1 MKTFQIKG
9 TARLAVGKKSNKALR
24 VLDLVPCV
32 IYGGDKVVH
41 FQAHE
46 NEFRKLI
53 YTPKV
58 YQTSI
63 DVDGTNYN
71 AFMQALQFHP
81 VTDKLLHIDF
91 LEIRENVP
99 VKLEIPVRLDGY
111 AKGIQ
116 QGGRLKAN
124 LRTLKAKGFS
134 KDFPDEIVIDVTE
147 LNLSESIRV
156 GDVHVPG
163 IEILNAKSVPVA
175 TVVVTRAARAAMA
188 DTSAAAAG
196 VKAKK

>member
-9 TARLAVGKKSNKALR
+9 TARLGVGKKDSKVLR
-24 VLDLVPCV
+24 ASDIVPCV

-46 NEFRKLI
+46 NEFRKLV

-58 YQTSI
+58 YQTEI
-63 DVDGTNYN
+63 EVDGNKYN

-134 KDFPDEIVIDVTE
+134 KDFPDEIVIDVTD
-147 LNLSESIRV
+147 LALSESVRV
-156 GDVHVPG
+156 GDVKVTG

-188 DTSAAAAG
+188 DAASG
-196 VKAKK
+196 KKK

>member
-9 TARLAVGKKSNKALR
+9 TARQEIGKKANKALR
-24 VLDLVPCV
+24 ASDLVPCV
-32 IYGGDKVVH
+32 IYGGDKIVH

-58 YQTSI
+58 YQTEI
-63 DVDGTNYN
+63 DVDGTVYK

-81 VTDKLLHIDF
+81 VSDKLLHIDF

-99 VKLEIPVRLDGY
+99 VKLQIPVRLDGY

-156 GDVHVPG
+156 GDVQVPG

-188 DTSAAAAG
+188 DTSAAG
-196 VKAKK
+196 GKKK

>member
-1 MKTFQIKG
+1 MKSFQIKG

-24 VLDLVPCV
+24 AEDLVPCV
-32 IYGGDKVVH
+32 IYGGEKIVH

-58 YQTSI
+58 YQTEI
-63 DVDGTNYN
+63 DVDGVIYN
-71 AFMQALQFHP
+71 AFLQALQFHP

>member
-9 TARLAVGKKSNKALR
+9 TARKAVGKKENKSLR
-24 VLDLVPCV
+24 SQDLVPCV
-32 IYGGDKVVH
+32 IYGGEKVVH

-58 YQTSI
+58 YQTEI
-63 DVDGTNYN
+63 DIDGVVYN

-99 VKLEIPVRLDGY
+99 VKLQIPVRLDGY

-156 GDVHVPG
+156 GDVKVPG

-188 DTSAAAAG
+188 DTSGA
-196 VKAKK
+196 KAKK

>member
-9 TARLAVGKKSNKALR
+9 TARQEIGKKANKSLR
-24 VLDLVPCV
+24 SQDLVPCV
-32 IYGGDKVVH
+32 IYGGEKIVH

-46 NEFRKLI
+46 NEFRKLV

-58 YQTSI
+58 YQTQI
-63 DVDGTNYN
+63 DVDGTVYN

-99 VKLEIPVRLDGY
+99 VKLQIPVRLDGY

-134 KDFPDEIVIDVTE
+134 KDFPDEIIVDVTE
-147 LNLSESIRV
+147 LNLSESVRV
-156 GDVHVPG
+156 GDVKVPG

-188 DTSAAAAG
+188 DTSG
-196 VKAKK
+196 GKAKK

>member
-9 TARLAVGKKSNKALR
+9 TARQEIGKKANKALR
-24 VLDLVPCV
+24 ANDLVPCV
-32 IYGGDKVVH
+32 IYGGDKIVH

-58 YQTSI
+58 YQTEI
-63 DVDGTNYN
+63 DVDGVIYN

-91 LEIRENVP
+91 LEIRKDVP
-99 VKLEIPVRLDGY
+99 VKLQIPVRLDGY

-156 GDVHVPG
+156 GDVQVPG

-188 DTSAAAAG
+188 DTSTAATGA
-196 VKAKK
+196 KAKN

>member
-58 YQTSI
+58 YQTEI
-63 DVDGTNYN
+63 DVDGVIYK

-99 VKLEIPVRLDGY
+99 VKIEIPVRLDGY

-134 KDFPDEIVIDVTE
+134 KDFPDEIVIDVTG

-156 GDVHVPG
+156 ADVHVPG
-163 IEILNAKSVPVA
+163 IEILNAKSIPVA

-188 DTSAAAAG
+188 DTSTA
-196 VKAKK
+196 VPKENK

>member
-1 MKTFQIKG
+1 MKKFQIKG
-9 TARLAVGKKSNKALR
+9 TARLGVGKKDSKVLR
-24 VLDLVPCV
+24 SSDIVPCV
-32 IYGGDKVVH
+32 IYGGEKVVH

-46 NEFRKLI
+46 NEFRKLV

-58 YQTSI
+58 YETEI
-63 DVDGTNYN
+63 DVDGTKYN

-124 LRTLKAKGFS
+124 LRTLKAKGF
-134 KDFPDEIVIDVTE
+134 PDEIVIDVTD
-147 LNLSESIRV
+147 LALSESVRV
-156 GDVHVPG
+156 GDVKVAG

-188 DTSAAAAG
+188 DAASG
-196 VKAKK
+196 KKK

>member
-9 TARLAVGKKSNKALR
+9 TARLGVGKKDSKVLR
-24 VLDLVPCV
+24 ASDIVPCV

-46 NEFRKLI
+46 NEFRKLV

-58 YQTSI
+58 YQTEI
-63 DVDGTNYN
+63 EVDGNKYN

-147 LNLSESIRV
+147 LALSESVRV
-156 GDVHVPG
+156 GDVKVAG

-188 DTSAAAAG
+188 DAASG
-196 VKAKK
+196 KKK

>member
-9 TARLAVGKKSNKALR
+9 AVRQAVGKKENKALR
-24 VLDLVPCV
+24 AQDLVPCV
-32 IYGGDKVVH
+32 IYGGENVVH

-46 NEFRKLI
+46 NEFRKLV

-58 YQTSI
+58 YQTEI
-63 DVDGTNYN
+63 DVDGKVYN
-71 AFMQALQFHP
+71 AFLQALQFHP

-147 LNLSESIRV
+147 LNISESIRV
-156 GDVHVPG
+156 GDVKVPG

-188 DTSAAAAG
+188 DTSTSAP
-196 VKAKK
+196 KAKK

>member
-9 TARLAVGKKSNKALR
+9 TGRQAIGKKDCKSLR
-24 VLDLVPCV
+24 AQDLVPCV
-32 IYGGDKVVH
+32 IYGGEKVVH

-58 YQTSI
+58 YQTEI
-63 DVDGTNYN
+63 DVDGTVYN
-71 AFMQALQFHP
+71 AFLQALQFHP

-99 VKLEIPVRLDGY
+99 VKLQIPVRLDGY

-116 QGGRLKAN
+116 QGGRLKSN

-134 KDFPDEIVIDVTE
+134 KDFPDEIIINVTE
-147 LNLSESIRV
+147 LGLSESIRV
-156 GDVHVPG
+156 GDVQVPG

-188 DTSAAAAG
+188 DTSTTG
-196 VKAKK
+196 GKKK

>member
-9 TARLAVGKKSNKALR
+9 TARPEIGKKANKSLR
-24 VLDLVPCV
+24 VQDLVPCV
-32 IYGGDKVVH
+32 IYGGEKVVH

-46 NEFRKLI
+46 NEFRKLV

-58 YQTSI
+58 YQTEI
-63 DVDGTNYN
+63 DVDGVVYN

-91 LEIRENVP
+91 LEVRENVP
-99 VKLEIPVRLDGY
+99 VKLQIPVRLDGY

-116 QGGRLKAN
+116 QGGRLKSN

-147 LNLSESIRV
+147 LNLGESIRV
-156 GDVHVPG
+156 GDVKVPG

-188 DTSAAAAG
+188 DASG
-196 VKAKK
+196 GKSKK

>member
-1 MKTFQIKG
+1 MKKFQIKG
-9 TARLAVGKKSNKALR
+9 TARQLVGKKDTKSLR
-24 VLDLVPCV
+24 AQDLVPCV
-32 IYGGDKVVH
+32 IYGGEKVIH

-46 NEFRKLI
+46 NEFRKLV

-58 YQTSI
+58 YQTEI
-63 DVDGTNYN
+63 DVDGVVYN

-99 VKLEIPVRLDGY
+99 VKLQIPVRLDGY

-134 KDFPDEIVIDVTE
+134 KDFPDEITIDVTE
-147 LNLSESIRV
+147 LSIGESIRV
-156 GDVHVPG
+156 SDVSVPG
-163 IEILNAKSVPVA
+163 IEILNAESVPVA

-188 DTSAAAAG
+188 DTATSG
-196 VKAKK
+196 GKKK

>member
-24 VLDLVPCV
+24 VQDLVPCV
-32 IYGGDKVVH
+32 IYGGDKIVH

-58 YQTSI
+58 YQTEI
-63 DVDGTNYN
+63 DVDGVVYK

-99 VKLEIPVRLDGY
+99 VKLQIPVRLDGY

-156 GDVHVPG
+156 GDVKVAG

-188 DTSAAAAG
+188 DNSAAG
-196 VKAKK
+196 GKAKK

>member
-1 MKTFQIKG
+1 MKKFQIKG
-9 TARLAVGKKSNKALR
+9 TARLGVGKKDSKVLR
-24 VLDLVPCV
+24 SSDIVPCV
-32 IYGGDKVVH
+32 IYGGEKVVH

-46 NEFRKLI
+46 NEFRKLV

-58 YQTSI
+58 YETEI
-63 DVDGTNYN
+63 DVDGTKYN

-81 VTDKLLHIDF
+81 ETDKLLHIDF

-134 KDFPDEIVIDVTE
+134 KDFPDEIVIDVTD
-147 LNLSESIRV
+147 LALSESVRV
-156 GDVHVPG
+156 GDVKVAG

-188 DTSAAAAG
+188 DAASG
-196 VKAKK
+196 KKK

>member
-9 TARLAVGKKSNKALR
+9 TARQSVGKKDSKHLR
-24 VLDLVPCV
+24 ASDLVPCV

-58 YQTSI
+58 YQTEI
-63 DVDGTNYN
+63 DIDGTVYN

-99 VKLEIPVRLDGY
+99 VKLQIPVRLDGY

-116 QGGRLKAN
+116 QGGRLKSN

-134 KDFPDEIVIDVTE
+134 KDFPDEIIIDVTD
-147 LNLSESIRV
+147 LGLSESIRV
-156 GDVHVPG
+156 GEVKVPG

-188 DTSAAAAG
+188 DTSAPG
-196 VKAKK
+196 AKKK

>member
-1 MKTFQIKG
+1 MKSFKIKG
-9 TARLAVGKKSNKALR
+9 TARQELGKKDSKSLR
-24 VLDLVPCV
+24 ANDLVPCV
-32 IYGGDKVVH
+32 IYGG
-41 FQAHE
+41 E
-46 NEFRKLI
+46 NEFRKLV

-58 YQTSI
+58 YQTEI
-63 DVDGTNYN
+63 DVDGKIYQ

-91 LEIRENVP
+91 LEVRENVA

-111 AKGIQ
+111 ARGIQ
-116 QGGRLKAN
+116 QGGRLKSN

-134 KDFPDEIVIDVTE
+134 KDFPDEIVIDVTN
-147 LNLSESIRV
+147 LGLSESIRV
-156 GDVHVPG
+156 GDVKVPG

-188 DTSAAAAG
+188 DTSTSG
-196 VKAKK
+196 KKK

>member
-9 TARLAVGKKSNKALR
+9 TARQMVGKKDSKSLR
-24 VLDLVPCV
+24 ANDLVPCV
-32 IYGGDKVVH
+32 IYGGEKIVH

-58 YQTSI
+58 YQTEI
-63 DVDGTNYN
+63 TVDGVVYN

-91 LEIRENVP
+91 LEIRDNVP

-116 QGGRLKAN
+116 QGGRLKSN
-124 LRTLKAKGFS
+124 LRTLKAKGYS
-134 KDFPDEIVIDVTE
+134 RDFPDEIVIDVTE
-147 LNLSESIRV
+147 LNISESIRV
-156 GDVHVPG
+156 GDVSVPG

-175 TVVVTRAARAAMA
+175 TVMVTRAARAAMA
-188 DTSAAAAG
+188 DTSASGA
-196 VKAKK
+196 KAKK

>member
-24 VLDLVPCV
+24 VQDLVPCV

-58 YQTSI
+58 YQTEI
-63 DVDGTNYN
+63 DVDGVVYK

-99 VKLEIPVRLDGY
+99 VKLQIPVRLNGY

-156 GDVHVPG
+156 GDVHVQG
-163 IEILNAKSVPVA
+163 IEILNVKSVPVA

-188 DTSAAAAG
+188 DTAG
-196 VKAKK
+196 DKAKK

>member
-1 MKTFQIKG
+1 MKKFQIKG
-9 TARLAVGKKSNKALR
+9 TARLGVGKKDSKVLR
-24 VLDLVPCV
+24 SSDIVPCV
-32 IYGGDKVVH
+32 IYGGEKVVH

-46 NEFRKLI
+46 NEFRKLV

-58 YQTSI
+58 YETEI
-63 DVDGTNYN
+63 EVDGTKYN

-134 KDFPDEIVIDVTE
+134 KDFPDEIVIDVTD
-147 LNLSESIRV
+147 LALSESVRV
-156 GDVHVPG
+156 GDVKVAG

-188 DTSAAAAG
+188 DAASG
-196 VKAKK
+196 KKK

>member
-9 TARLAVGKKSNKALR
+9 TARQSVGKKDSKHLR
-24 VLDLVPCV
+24 ASDLVPCV

-58 YQTSI
+58 YQTEI
-63 DVDGTNYN
+63 DIDGTVYN

-91 LEIRENVP
+91 LEIRENVA

-116 QGGRLKAN
+116 QGGRLKSN

-134 KDFPDEIVIDVTE
+134 RDFPDEIIIDVTD
-147 LNLSESIRV
+147 LSLSESIRV
-156 GDVHVPG
+156 GDVKVPG

-188 DTSAAAAG
+188 DTSTAG
-196 VKAKK
+196 TKKK